1 MHNDKQEWFTPH
13 HPEPHHHHHHPE
25 PPCPPPPHPPLDN
38 SGLVANL
45 LQKVSA
51 LQADIYL
58 IQNYLKNLGLSD
70 LKDVADC
77 MHPLDSHVLTFQ
89 NGEWINM
96 ANNSHTNVQVI
107 PEVTEGELIA
117 TINVDDTQTKIYS
130 KGKDVIVDSSLE
142 EGTEVARITVGDV
155 STPIFIPPSS
165 HITIDN
171 DEIVPIGGGQYQI
184 ALITVDGTEYRLLGH
199 DTITNVGGLLPEG
212 PNTISIGHVLQGGV
226 MSNINI
232 PDSYTKAEVDALLA
246 NLDKGLANV
255 EVVYPGPT
263 KAESDKIL
271 IASIKVTDGDGAVT
285 EYPLETPKFI
295 SAFTNDAGYIQGI
308 KINGESVPAG
318 DDNYVDIKITE
329 PELSQDYESRSDL
342 DENLALQPGDT
353 YEEAFAKI
361 EGTIEKNEAV
371 TAAALNDLE
380 QRKANK
386 EDLSAVAFSGSYN
399 DLADTPVIPD
409 EFHQQQ
415 VDWNAVS
422 GVTSI
427 LNKPT
432 LATVATSGDY
442 NDLGN
447 KPSLATV
454 ATSGNYNDLESKPNL
469 ASVAISG
476 DYNDLESKPNLA
488 AVATSGSYNDLSD
501 KPDVEQADWNE
512 ADASSAAFI
521 KNKPSNLGVIDN
533 VKVNDIVGTV
543 NDRVAVVPLTGADI
557 AVTGFEESTEHN
569 DDLNI
574 APTDT
579 INEALGKM
587 QKAWKDNEAAI
598 TRAFFAVATAT
609 GFNENLEY
617 VKEQAGTLL
626 ENADSLQDAD
636 AILMN
641 NLSQLQS
648 DFSTIKNNQVR
659 FSGGTSG
666 LVKFNEIPSG
676 GYNIEIPYE
685 GNCTN
690 ITYRFPVA
698 TVTSG
703 AEQYWT
709 HALILQYLETQLL
722 PPLIY
727 TGRCITFEVSD
738 KNWEWWQYVGPMSDG
753 IISHSD
759 WLLSTNWKQL
769 NVSYAVQS

>member
-13 HPEPHHHHHHPE
+13 HHHPEPHHHHHPE
-25 PPCPPPPHPPLDN
+25 PPCPPPPPPPLDN

-96 ANNSHTNVQVI
+96 ANGSHTNVQVI

-117 TINVDDTQTKIYS
+117 TINVDDTQTRIYS

-142 EGTEVARITVGDV
+142 EGIEVARITVGEE
-155 STPIFIPPSS
+155 STPIFVPPSS

-212 PNTISIGHVLQGGV
+212 PDTISIGHVLQGGV
-226 MSNINI
+226 MSSINI
-232 PDSYTKAEVDALLA
+232 PDSYTKAEVNALLA
-246 NLDKGLANV
+246 GLDRGLTSV
-255 EVVYPGPT
+255 EVEYPIPT
-263 KAESDKIL
+263 KLTQVTEIL
-271 IASIKVTDGDGAVT
+271 IATVKVTDGDGLVE
-285 EYPLETPKFI
+285 EYPLEIPKLI

-308 KINGESVPAG
+308 RVNGDYVPAG
-318 DDNYVDIKITE
+318 DDNYVNIEINE
-329 PELSQDYESRSDL
+329 PELSRDYESRSDL
-342 DENLALQPGDT
+342 DEDLTLQPGDT

-361 EGTIEKNEAV
+361 EGTIEKDEAV

-380 QRKANK
+380 QRKAN
-386 EDLSAVAFSGSYN
+386 EDDLSDVAFTGSYN
-399 DLADTPVIPD
+399 DLADKPIIPG

-415 VDWNAVS
+415 VDWNAAS
-422 GVTSI
+422 GVTAI

-432 LATVATSGDY
+432 LAAVATSGDY
-442 NDLGN
+442 NDLTN
-447 KPSLATV
+447 TPT
-454 ATSGNYNDLESKPNL
+454 
-469 ASVAISG
+469 
-476 DYNDLESKPNLA
+476 
-488 AVATSGSYNDLSD
+488 
-501 KPDVEQADWNE
+501 VEQADWNE
-512 ADASSAAFI
+512 NDSSSAAFI
-521 KNKPSNLGVIDN
+521 KNKPSNLGIIDN
-533 VKVNDIVGTV
+533 VKVNNVVGTV
-543 NDRVAVVPLTGADI
+543 SNRMALVPLTGADI
-557 AVTGFEESTEHN
+557 TVTGFAESTEHN

-574 APTDT
+574 VPTDT
-579 INEALGKM
+579 INVALGKM

-626 ENADSLQDAD
+626 ENADNLQDAD

-641 NLSQLQS
+641 NLSQLQT

-659 FSGGTSG
+659 FSGGTTA

-676 GYNIEIPYE
+676 GYNIDIPYE

-690 ITYRFPVA
+690 ITYRFPAA

-703 AEQYWT
+703 AAQYWT

-759 WLLSTNWKQL
+759 WLLSANWKQL
-769 NVSYAVQS
+769 NISYVA

>member
-13 HPEPHHHHHHPE
+13 HHHPEPHHHHHPE
-25 PPCPPPPHPPLDN
+25 PPCPPPPPPPLDN

-96 ANNSHTNVQVI
+96 ANGSHTNVQVI

-117 TINVDDTQTKIYS
+117 TINVDDTQTRIYS

-142 EGTEVARITVGDV
+142 EGIEVARITVGEE
-155 STPIFIPPSS
+155 STPIFVPPSS

-212 PNTISIGHVLQGGV
+212 PDTISIGHVLQGGV
-226 MSNINI
+226 MSSINI
-232 PDSYTKAEVDALLA
+232 PDSYTKAEVNALLA
-246 NLDKGLANV
+246 GLDRGLTSV
-255 EVVYPGPT
+255 EVEYPIPT
-263 KAESDKIL
+263 KLTQVTEIL
-271 IASIKVTDGDGAVT
+271 IATVKVTDGDGLVE
-285 EYPLETPKFI
+285 EYPLEIPKLI

-308 KINGESVPAG
+308 RVNGDYVPAG
-318 DDNYVDIKITE
+318 DDNYVNIEINE
-329 PELSQDYESRSDL
+329 PELSRDYESRSDL
-342 DENLALQPGDT
+342 DEDLTLQPGDT

-361 EGTIEKNEAV
+361 EGTIEKDEAV

-380 QRKANK
+380 QRKVNG
-386 EDLSAVAFSGSYN
+386 EDLSDVAFTGSYN
-399 DLADTPVIPD
+399 DLADKPIIPG

-415 VDWNAVS
+415 VDWNATS
-422 GVTSI
+422 GVTAI

-432 LATVATSGDY
+432 LAAVATSGDY
-442 NDLGN
+442 NDLTN
-447 KPSLATV
+447 TPT
-454 ATSGNYNDLESKPNL
+454 
-469 ASVAISG
+469 
-476 DYNDLESKPNLA
+476 
-488 AVATSGSYNDLSD
+488 
-501 KPDVEQADWNE
+501 VEQADWNE
-512 ADASSAAFI
+512 SDSSSAAFI
-521 KNKPSNLGVIDN
+521 KNKPSNLGIIDN
-533 VKVNDIVGTV
+533 VKVNNVVGTV
-543 NDRVAVVPLTGADI
+543 SNRMALVPLTGADI
-557 AVTGFEESTEHN
+557 TVTGFAESTEHN

-574 APTDT
+574 VPTDT

-626 ENADSLQDAD
+626 ENADNLQDAD

-641 NLSQLQS
+641 NLSQLQT

-659 FSGGTSG
+659 FSGGTTA

-676 GYNIEIPYE
+676 GYNIDIPYE

-703 AEQYWT
+703 AAQYWT

-759 WLLSTNWKQL
+759 WLLSANWKQL
-769 NVSYAVQS
+769 NISYVA